1 MLHTMVGQLLLNIQF
16 DSSISRQLPQKSEP
30 VKAHL
35 SLLQDFW
42 RQPNMDLLYLRVIA
56 KVIVLGVNNSAFQQA
71 ALLYLILQ
79 LT

>member
-16 DSSISRQLPQKSEP
+16 DNSISRQRPQKSEP

-35 SLLQDFW
+35 SLLQDF
-42 RQPNMDLLYLRVIA
+42 RHQPNMDLLYLRVIA